1 MHSLELGQIEHADR
15 LLDRADQIAT
25 DANVPLFRWLVA
37 AWKCCRLQLT
47 GTGDEVEAAAAA
59 ALELG
64 QETGEPDSFVWYAPQ
79 LFMARMAQGRLGEI
93 VDLVRQETANNPGIP
108 IWMAALAMALVRA
121 GEREEAAATVNALM
135 ADGSDPFPYDLVWLQ
150 GQSLL
155 AEAVAVVGTPEQA
168 ARQYEVLAPYA
179 DRIPCIGNVTGH
191 SIELDLATL
200 AARVGRRDDAER
212 HFAAADAAHV
222 RVDAPVWLART
233 RLEWG
238 RFLLAGGREG
248 DRARALLTDARDLAT
263 RVGAAD
269 VRAAAEELLA

>member
-1 MHSLELGQIEHADR
+1 
-15 LLDRADQIAT
+15 
-25 DANVPLFRWLVA
+25 
-37 AWKCCRLQLT
+37 
-47 GTGDEVEAAAAA
+47 
-59 ALELG
+59 
-64 QETGEPDSFVWYAPQ
+64 
-79 LFMARMAQGRLGEI
+79 
-93 VDLVRQETANNPGIP
+93 
-108 IWMAALAMALVRA
+108 
-121 GEREEAAATVNALM
+121 M

-238 RFLLAGGREG
+238 RFLLAGGEVE
-248 DRARALLTDARDLAT
+248 RAHALLTDARAIAERMGSVDVAE
-263 RVGAAD
+263 AAD
-269 VRAAAEELLA
+269 SLLGNGS